1 MGMVFKLT
9 DDSNDKEELEGKNI
23 EFFFFSLK
31 KIFIEEKPVKKSD
44 YVFSVIANLVLLYI
58 ANNLLSWNLSFVTP
72 TYTQVLWAINLSIVV
87 SIIVNIL
94 LVAYDSPWF
103 RHSMKALMNIFA
115 LFATYIFYII
125 FPLSFSQTNTVLAVK
140 IFLIL
145 LMVILVITVVYEIL
159 KVLFVIFYSKE
170 NKL

>member
-1 MGMVFKLT
+1 LT
-9 DDSNDKEELEGKNI
+9 DDAKDNEKSESTDI
-23 EFFFFSLK
+23 EFFFYSIK

-58 ANNLLSWNLSFVTP
+58 ANNLLNWNISFVTS
-72 TYTQVLWAINLSIVV
+72 TFTQVLWAINLSIVV

-94 LVAYDSPWF
+94 LIIYDSAWF

-115 LFATYIFYII
+115 LLAAYIFYVV

-140 IFLIL
+140 ILIIL
-145 LMVILVITVVYEIL
+145 LMVILIITIVYEIL
-159 KVLFVIFYSKE
+159 KVLFVVFYRQKG
-170 NKL
+170 